1 MDYENYEDMIS
12 HEDPEQYE
20 TYLDICCN
28 WETMDDD
35 EYEEKLDSLDD
46 TMRELALESI
56 DDQAIDW

>member
-1 MDYENYEDMIS
+1 MIS